1 MSIDSTAPTGTTD
14 SAAAISVKGVGMT
27 YTSRDGVANTVLR
40 GCDFDVAPGEFV
52 SIVGQ
57 SGGGKTTL
65 LKIISGLLDNTEG
78 EVLVRGRHVREALHD
93 IAMVFQSPVLLPWR
107 NNLAN
112 VMLPMEF
119 RKRATPEARKHAQEL
134 LELVGLGD
142 KAKKYS
148 YELSGGMQQRVAIC
162 RALVSHPEILLM
174 DEPFGALDAMTRD
187 SMNVELQRIWQ
198 ETGRSV
204 LFVTHSIPEAVWL
217 GDRVVVLGDRPGR
230 IIADIRV
237 ELPRPRTKAHR
248 YSDEFASYVAQ
259 VEALLGVTAAIS

>member
-1 MSIDSTAPTGTTD
+1 MTINSD
-14 SAAAISVKGVGMT
+14 SATADPSTSAISVRGVGMT
-27 YTSRDGVANTVLR
+27 YSSRDGSSSTVLR
-40 GCDFDVAPGEFV
+40 DCHFDVAPGEFV
-52 SIVGQ
+52 SIVGR

-65 LKIISGLLDNTEG
+65 LKIIAGLVDNTEG
-78 EVLVRGRHVREALHD
+78 EVLVRGRHVGEALKD

-107 NNLAN
+107 DNLAN

-119 RKRATPEARKHAQEL
+119 RKKATPAAKAYAREL

-142 KAKKYS
+142 KASRFS

-187 SMNVELQRIWQ
+187 TMNVELQRIWQ
-198 ETGRSV
+198 ETRRSV

-217 GDRVVVLGDRPGR
+217 GDRVVVIGDKPGR
-230 IIADIRV
+230 VVADIRV
-237 ELPRPRTKAHR
+237 DLPRPRTKAHR
-248 YSDEFASYVAQ
+248 YSEDFAGYVAE
-259 VEALLGVTAAIS
+259 VESLLGVAGAIS